1 MKYRYLSVFLIL
13 LVLSVGAVSAQEN
26 TTADND
32 IDVLQD
38 ASAVVSSEYV
48 IDDSNYDTY
57 FNSTTGFIL
66 ENSNI
71 SDGDTIRFGN
81 IANKTFMFNKQLT
94 ITSNS
99 SFNVI
104 SNSTI
109 CFIDGSDNSQVTD
122 LWIINQNFDGI
133 AISITEI
140 NNISIKDSII
150 DVSGAEGATLFAI
163 YADSVNNLELIT
175 NVFTYVGKSD
185 GNAVNNAIRIIDSD
199 DVSVENNTFDI
210 SIPSCDVAW
219 LPDGDGGWVKTTV
232 SEGIVVDD
240 CIINFNNN
248 EINVNYNNVTSTS
261 GYDTI
266 YSLDFNVDESFIEN
280 NTIISEGHS
289 YVYGIIIEGS
299 FVVANNII
307 SSYSDN
313 YYANGIDIEGTTEF
327 NVVYNNTISAE
338 SPVVAYPVYSSMSG
352 SDVEVYYVN
361 NTICGVSDIVYGM
374 ELAGTN
380 ETVVGNEIISIGNK
394 TTGIASK
401 SKYLVIG
408 NNTITADGDNLG
420 NTTTWE
426 SFPVITTGIY
436 LYNVTGYVVG
446 NEINSTSNGILAT
459 LSELNII
466 NNTLNVEDNGLNSSY
481 GIAVDSGSLVMNSN
495 TLTYVGNSDGNT
507 INNAIRIIDSD
518 DVSVENNTFDISI
531 PSCDVAWLP
540 DGDGGWVKTTVSE
553 GIVVDDCIINFNNN
567 EINVNY
573 NNVTSTSGY
582 DTIYSL
588 DFNVDESFIENNTII
603 SEGHSYVY
611 GIIIEGSFV
620 VANNIISSYSDNYY
634 ANGIDIEGTT
644 EFNVVY
650 NNTISAES
658 PVVAY
663 PVYSSMSGSDV
674 EVYYVN
680 NTICGVSDI
689 VYGMELAGTNETVVG
704 NEIIS
709 IGNKTTGI
717 ASKSKYLVIG
727 NNTITVEGDNLGNT
741 TVWESFPIS
750 TTGIYLYNVT
760 GYVVGNEI
768 NSTSN
773 GILATLSELNIINNT
788 LNVEDNG
795 LDSSYG
801 IAVDS
806 VSVVINSNNITY
818 VGNSNGTNKNAALY
832 IFDADNVTVSDNYF
846 DVEIPSLDV
855 AYDLDWNPTVVSQ
868 GVFIEEVTNLTFNN
882 NGLYVMY
889 NNNSGMYDSLYA
901 LRVIADNAT
910 VDNNEIFILGHS
922 YAYGVVAT
930 GEDIIISN
938 NTIHSDSDDYYA
950 AAISLEGEGSYNI
963 VENDVYTHSED
974 VTYGIRTSTF
984 SGNLTSD
991 IGYND
996 ITMMSP
1002 ISYAIYLSGTND
1014 VAGFN
1019 NIESHGNFT
1028 IGVASSA
1035 QNATICSNVILANG
1049 SNVGNSSTIDTIE
1062 PETVGVKVVSGIA
1075 NVASN
1080 RITSSGNYTVNVTDT
1095 DSTVSYNYLIA
1106 NGLYGDNSVYA
1117 NGSADIYNNTPQFN
1131 IKLEGADVVMFYK
1144 NGTRYV
1150 VNLTTI
1156 DGKIPYANKTV
1167 TIIINGVS
1175 YDRVTNE
1182 NGSASMAINLS
1193 PGIYDVSVIYESG
1206 EDYLPITTTNEIE
1219 VISTIYGEDITKIY
1233 KNGTQY
1239 YATFIDGQ
1247 GNFLA
1252 DGAEV
1257 TFNINGVMY
1266 KRFVNGSEGRARLNI
1281 NLDPGTYILTAI
1293 NPVNGEMAS
1302 NNVTVLATFA
1312 NNTDLVKYYRNGSQY
1327 IITVLGED
1335 GKVVG
1340 AGENVTFNINGVMYT
1355 RQTNE
1360 SGQAKLNINLDQ
1372 GEYIITAMYNGCMA
1386 SNTIT
1391 VLPILITHDLVIKYG
1406 TSDQFRAI
1414 LVDDVGNPYPNQNVT
1429 FNINGRI
1436 YYRTTDIDGLAVLN
1450 IKLGAAISEYLI
1462 TSSYGTFTVG
1472 NKISIVP

>member
-1 MKYRYLSVFLIL
+1 MKYRYLSIFLIL

-38 ASAVVSSEYV
+38 ASAVVSTEYV

-219 LPDGDGGWVKTTV
+219 LPDGNGGWVKTTV

-280 NTIISEGHS
+280 NTIISEGYS

-327 NVVYNNTISAE
+327 NVVYNNTINAE
-338 SPVVAYPVYSSMSG
+338 SPVVAYPVYSSMS
-352 SDVEVYYVN
+352 EVYYVN

-380 ETVVGNEIISIGNK
+380 ETVVGNEII
-394 TTGIASK
+394 
-401 SKYLVIG
+401 L
-408 NNTITADGDNLG
+408 
-420 NTTTWE
+420 
-426 SFPVITTGIY
+426 
-436 LYNVTGYVVG
+436 
-446 NEINSTSNGILAT
+446 
-459 LSELNII
+459 
-466 NNTLNVEDNGLNSSY
+466 
-481 GIAVDSGSLVMNSN
+481 
-495 TLTYVGNSDGNT
+495 
-507 INNAIRIIDSD
+507 
-518 DVSVENNTFDISI
+518 
-531 PSCDVAWLP
+531 
-540 DGDGGWVKTTVSE
+540 
-553 GIVVDDCIINFNNN
+553 
-567 EINVNY
+567 
-573 NNVTSTSGY
+573 
-582 DTIYSL
+582 
-588 DFNVDESFIENNTII
+588 
-603 SEGHSYVY
+603 
-611 GIIIEGSFV
+611 
-620 VANNIISSYSDNYY
+620 
-634 ANGIDIEGTT
+634 
-644 EFNVVY
+644 
-650 NNTISAES
+650 
-658 PVVAY
+658 
-663 PVYSSMSGSDV
+663 
-674 EVYYVN
+674 
-680 NTICGVSDI
+680 
-689 VYGMELAGTNETVVG
+689 
-704 NEIIS
+704 

-741 TVWESFPIS
+741 TVWESFPVI

-773 GILATLSELNIINNT
+773 GILATLGEKLNIINNT

-963 VENDVYTHSED
+963 AENDVYTHSED

-1019 NIESHGNFT
+1019 NIESYGNFT

-1080 RITSSGNYTVNVTDT
+1080 RITSFGNYAVNVTDT
-1095 DSTVSYNYLIA
+1095 NSTVSYNYLFA
-1106 NGLYGDNSVYA
+1106 DGLYGDNSVYA
-1117 NGSADIYNNTPQFN
+1117 NGSADIYNNTPQLN

-1156 DGKIPYANKTV
+1156 DGKTPYANKTI

-1175 YDRVTNE
+1175 YDRITNE

-1193 PGIYDVSVIYESG
+1193 PGIYDVSVIYEPG

-1239 YATFIDGQ
+1239 YATFLDGQ

-1252 DGAEV
+1252 DGTEV

-1436 YYRTTDIDGLAVLN
+1436 YNRTTDIDGLAALN
-1450 IKLGAAISEYLI
+1450 IKLGAAISEYII
-1462 TSSYGTFTVG
+1462 TSTYGTFTVG